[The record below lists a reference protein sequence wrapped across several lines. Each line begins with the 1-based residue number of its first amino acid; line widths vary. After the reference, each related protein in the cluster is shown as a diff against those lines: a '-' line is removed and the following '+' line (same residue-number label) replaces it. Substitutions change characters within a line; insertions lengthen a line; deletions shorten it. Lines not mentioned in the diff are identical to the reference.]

1 MTNAKFRIKN
11 GLEILEVAD
20 DSGTLTLLDGEV
32 ISDSTLT
39 IFPKA
44 TSGTD
49 TAGNDMIIQGGAGT
63 GTGNGGDIIFK
74 VADSS
79 GASSGSSANSHGTTA
94 LTINEVGTAT
104 FGARVIVPN
113 DSGFGSVG
121 DQSAISIAS
130 TGIVTFNDNIR
141 LPNAAT
147 IGPAGDN
154 DAITLN
160 IGTTV
165 FTATT
170 SSTSTTTG
178 AVTVA
183 GGLGLAGDAHFGGDL
198 SLKHDSAV
206 LYFGDGEDVL
216 LTHVADVGLQL
227 STSATS
233 GAVPIFEI
241 YQDETD
247 ANGGVLRFKK
257 EAGNTETADNDK
269 LGVIQFFGDDDGGN
283 STNMGTIEGRIADAS
298 NADELGRLMLRPRA
312 DSGSAGGVIIDGLTI
327 EGILD
332 KKHALRASIGG
343 NYTSD
348 STYTLT
354 ESGSGSVINMFQYPS
369 DNTDNS
375 SQHYGTDGST
385 PQVIYDVV
393 PILNIGGGSTP
404 HSFPGTGQGSSESDY
419 YPNLMVNGT
428 GYSEARVRQV
438 TAQGE
443 SNTHAGLGAAMVI
456 ETVDKHNFNGLFFS
470 TDSTNNT
477 AFAWNTTDPSSTLGS
492 DETWGVGRQVGAEGL
507 FQIGYFADGYD
518 DVAISTTKNPLRSA
532 NRLMSIHKFGGVGI
546 DGVAATTS
554 AGLII
559 GAGSQT
565 YSSNTNRT
573 HNIQLNGS
581 GGIGPLG
588 VYVNNGSGYASGSA
602 SAITVD
608 DNSGG
613 SPTLTGITSG
623 KKLYDVDGN
632 LIGQVSSAS
641 GTTITISAN
650 NGTALADDEQLYGM
664 LGGVIYFEPSQATP
678 SVTAGKLYNKNGN
691 IHWNGV
697 DLTAAGASALNSL
710 TDVNLTTPAEGA
722 VLVNSGGTFI
732 DALIAGTA
740 NEVEVTNAAGA
751 ITIGLPDDV
760 TITGDLTLGGNDI
773 KASNGTTAITV
784 NTSGGATVAQN
795 LVVTGDL
802 TVSGATTQQD
812 VATLTVEDPLIELAR
827 NNSADTIDIGFVGK
841 YNDGSNDL
849 YAGLFRDANDS
860 GIFKLFKDTQEDLTS
875 ATTVNTGN
883 TGYTGATLDLGT
895 LSINTS
901 GTQDA
906 IITSGSAAI
915 TAITDGTSG
924 TIDSF
929 SVSSYPATKYLIL
942 VEDEDSNEFM
952 STEILALGHSTDFAE
967 LTQYALLYSD
977 TELGTFSVANSSG
990 TISLTYAANTAGT
1003 NSNGHKVRVVATRI
1017 ATIA

>member
-20 DSGTLTLLDGEV
+20 DSGTLTLLDGE
-32 ISDSTLT
+32 IKSDSTLT
-39 IFPKA
+39 INPDA
-44 TSGTD
+44 VSGTN

-269 LGVIQFFGDDDGGN
+269 LGVIQFFGDDSGGT
-283 STNMGTIEGRIADAS
+283 STNMGTIEGRIADMT
-298 NADELGRLMLRPRA
+298 NADELGRLMLRPMA
-312 DSGSAGGVIIDGLTI
+312 DSGGAGGVIIDGFTI

-332 KKHALRASIGG
+332 EKHALRASIGG

-348 STYTLT
+348 SSYTVV

-588 VYVNNGSGYASGSA
+588 VYVDNGSGYASGSA

-990 TISLTYAANTAGT
+990 TIELTYAANTAGT
-1003 NSNGHKVRVVATRI
+1003 DSSGHKVRVVATRI

>member
-443 SNTHAGLGAAMVI
+443 SNVHAGLGAAMVI

>member
-546 DGVAATTS
+546 DGVVATTS

-952 STEILALGHSTDFAE
+952 STEILQE
-967 LTQYALLYSD
+967 
-977 TELGTFSVANSSG
+977 
-990 TISLTYAANTAGT
+990 
-1003 NSNGHKVRVVATRI
+1003 
-1017 ATIA
+1017 

>member
-710 TDVNLTTPAEGA
+710 TDVTLTSPAEGA

-732 DALIAGTA
+732 DATISGTA

-751 ITIGLPDDV
+751 ITIGLPSNV
-760 TITGDLTLGGNDI
+760 TIGGDLTLGGNDI
-773 KASNGTTAITV
+773 KASDGTTAITLTGNSV
-784 NTSGGATVAQN
+784 EI
-795 LVVTGDL
+795 LGDL
-802 TVSGATTQQD
+802 TVSGDTVTTN
-812 VATLTVEDPLIELAR
+812 VETVTVEDPLMLLA
-827 NNSADTIDIGFVGK
+827 NGNTGDSIDVGFYAK
-841 YNDGSNDL
+841 YVDSGTKYS
-849 YAGLFRDANDS
+849 GLFRDASDNDTY
-860 GIFKLFKDTQEDLTS
+860 KLF
-875 ATTVNTGN
+875 ATTGNSHAEPTTTVDTTTGF
-883 TGYTGATLDLGT
+883 TLADLDVATLDSTT

-915 TAITDGTSG
+915 AAITDGTSDV
-924 TIDSF
+924 IDSF

>member
-518 DVAISTTKNPLRSA
+518 DVAISDTKNPLRSA

>member
-11 GLEILEVAD
+11 GLELIETTGSA
-20 DSGTLTLLDGEV
+20 GTLTLVDGEV

-147 IGPAGDN
+147 IGPVGDN
-154 DAITLN
+154 NAITLN
-160 IGTTV
+160 NGTTV

-233 GAVPIFEI
+233 GAIPIFEI

-269 LGVIQFFGDDDGGN
+269 LGVIQFFGDDSGGN

-298 NADELGRLMLRPRA
+298 NDDELGRLMLRPRA
-312 DSGSAGGVIIDGLTI
+312 DSGGAGGVIIDGLTI
-327 EGILD
+327 EGILNQ
-332 KKHALRASIGG
+332 KHALRASIGG

-348 STYTLT
+348 SSYAVV

-375 SQHYGTDGST
+375 SQHYNASGGGS
-385 PQVIYDVV
+385 QVIYDVV

-404 HSFPGTGQGSSESDY
+404 HVFKGTGQGSSESNY

-428 GYSEARVRQV
+428 GYSEVRIQQV

-443 SNTHAGLGAAMVI
+443 ANVNAGLGAAMVI
-456 ETVDKHNFNGLFFS
+456 ETVDKHNFNGIFLTKDSDNHDAFS
-470 TDSTNNT
+470 WNTNN
-477 AFAWNTTDPSSTLGS
+477 PSSTLGD
-492 DETWGVGRQVGAEGL
+492 DETWALGKTTGTDGL
-507 FQIGYFADGYD
+507 FQIGYYPDGYE
-518 DVAISTTKNPLRSA
+518 DVAISTTKNPLLAA

-546 DGVAATTS
+546 DGVVATTS

-632 LIGQVSSAS
+632 LIGLVSSAS
-641 GTTITISAN
+641 GTTINFSAN